1 MTKNLNVN
9 TGNYT
14 IRVAEGNTITLDT
27 GATGTTT
34 LTGNLTVQ
42 GTTTTVNSSDL
53 SLKDNIIVLNDG
65 ETGSG
70 VTLNTSGIR
79 IDRGSQNDAT
89 LLFDE
94 QTVHNDPAS
103 QTVRYGT
110 WTFKDMSGSIRG
122 ILTNSIA
129 TGGGD
134 LYLINSGSG
143 VVNVSGTADYETNV
157 TEDDDIPNKKY
168 VDDAITTGIQT
179 IQITSV
185 ARGNTAVNLF
195 DDSLDGTVSAIRFT
209 VDGNER
215 VLIKNDSTE
224 IENISLQDN
233 LITTTASGADLT
245 LSSNGSPFVKID
257 GLLKL
262 PIQDDSSAVA
272 YSPTHV
278 AVYAKDPDKG
288 KTGVWYKNKYDHED
302 ELISTNRSLLYS
314 MLF

>member
-1 MTKNLNVN
+1 MSKNLNVN

-14 IRVAEGNTITLDT
+14 IRVPDGNTITLDT
-27 GATGTTT
+27 GATGTTSV
-34 LTGNLTVQ
+34 TGNLTIA
-42 GTTTTVNSSDL
+42 GTTTTVNSTDL
-53 SLKDNIIVLNDG
+53 NLKDNIIVINDG
-65 ETGSG
+65 ETGAG
-70 VTLNTSGIR
+70 VTLNTSGLR
-79 IDRGSQNDAT
+79 VDRGTEQDAT
-89 LLFDE
+89 FLFDE

-110 WTFKDMSGSIRG
+110 FTFKDLSGSIRG

-134 LYLINSGSG
+134 LYLINSGTG
-143 VVNVSGTADYETNV
+143 VISVSGTADYETNI

-195 DDSLDGTVSAIRFT
+195 DDSLDNSVSAIRFT

-224 IENISLQDN
+224 IESISFQDN

-257 GLLKL
+257 GLLRL
-262 PIQDDSSAVA
+262 PIQDDSSVVTSSA
-272 YSPTHV
+272 THV